1 VSDTTGEIDP
11 QEFRRLDL
19 EGPVNFRDLGGYETA
34 DGRTVRRRHLFRSD
48 ALFRLTES
56 DAEQVRALGV
66 TTLIDFRT
74 PDELEQHG
82 FGGMDHL
89 DAEHLHLP
97 TIDTTRRVIDLTDD
111 ASAEVSE
118 EIARALVTAADA
130 YMMMLDR
137 GSNAYAE
144 ALRVVA
150 SSDAPVVFFCAAG
163 KDRTGVF
170 AALVL
175 GLLGVSDDDIV
186 TDYALT
192 HDVIEKIHIL
202 RAGTMSEEDNER
214 MSAYASLIGEDLR
227 NAYPASMQTTIERL
241 NERYGGWVGYATE
254 IGVGADVLDQL
265 RARLLV

>member
-1 VSDTTGEIDP
+1 MTTGEIDP
-11 QEFRRLDL
+11 QELRRLDL
-19 EGPVNFRDLGGYETA
+19 EGPVNFRDLGGYEAA

-48 ALFRLTES
+48 ALFRLTQA
-56 DAEQVRALGV
+56 DAARVGALGV

-74 PDELEQHG
+74 PDELEEHG

-89 DAEHLHLP
+89 EAEHLHLP
-97 TIDTTRRVIDLTDD
+97 TIDTTRRVLDLTDPSD
-111 ASAEVSE
+111 GEEVSE

-137 GSNAYAE
+137 GSNAYAS

-150 SSDAPVVFFCAAG
+150 GSEAPVVFFCAAG

-192 HDVIEKIHIL
+192 HEVIEKIHIL
-202 RAGTMSEEDNER
+202 RGDAASQRAE
-214 MSAYASLIGEDLR
+214 SYAHLIGEDLR
-227 NAYPASMQTTIERL
+227 NAYPASMQATIERL
-241 NERYGGWVGYATE
+241 RDRYGGWEGYAAE
-254 IGVGADVLDQL
+254 IGVGTDLLDQL
-265 RARLLV
+265 RGRLLV

>member
-1 VSDTTGEIDP
+1 MSTGEIDP
-11 QEFRRLDL
+11 QAFRRLDL
-19 EGPVNFRDLGGYETA
+19 EGPVNFRDLGGYETV
-34 DGRTVRRRHLFRSD
+34 DGRTVRQRHLFRSD

-56 DAEQVRALGV
+56 DAAQVQALGV

-74 PDELEQHG
+74 PDELEEHG

-97 TIDTTRRVIDLTDD
+97 TIDTTRRVLDLTED
-111 ASAEVSE
+111 AD

-130 YMMMLDR
+130 YMMMLER
-137 GSNAYAE
+137 GSNAYAS

-150 SSDAPVVFFCAAG
+150 GSEAPVVFFCAAG

-170 AALVL
+170 AAIVL
-175 GLLGVSDDDIV
+175 GLLGVSDEDIV

-192 HDVIEKIHIL
+192 HEVIEKIHIL
-202 RAGTMSEEDNER
+202 RTNAAGQAANER
-214 MSAYASLIGEDLR
+214 AAEYAHLIGEDLR

-241 NERYGGWVGYATE
+241 RERYGSWEGYASE
-254 IGVGADVLDQL
+254 IGVGPDVLDQL

>member
-1 VSDTTGEIDP
+1 MTTGEIDP
-11 QEFRRLDL
+11 QALRRLDL
-19 EGPVNFRDLGGYETA
+19 EGPVNFRDLGGYEAA

-48 ALFRLTES
+48 ALFRLTEA
-56 DAEQVRALGV
+56 DAARVGALGV

-74 PDELEQHG
+74 PEELEQHG
-82 FGGMDHL
+82 FGGMGHL

-97 TIDTTRRVIDLTDD
+97 TIDTTRRVLDLTED
-111 ASAEVSE
+111 AD

-130 YMMMLDR
+130 YMMMLER
-137 GSNAYAE
+137 GSGAYAS

-150 SSDAPVVFFCAAG
+150 ASEAPVVFFCAAG

-192 HDVIEKIHIL
+192 HEVIEKIHIL
-202 RAGTMSEEDNER
+202 RASAVSEDDNER
-214 MSAYASLIGEDLR
+214 MSSYAHLIGEDLR

-241 NERYGGWVGYATE
+241 RERYGGWVGYATE
-254 IGVGADVLDQL
+254 IGVGTDVLDQL
-265 RARLLV
+265 RSRLLV

>member
-1 VSDTTGEIDP
+1 MDSASALGPAPE
-11 QEFRRLDL
+11 RRISLG
-19 EGPVNFRDLGGYETA
+19 GPVNFRDLGGYETA
-34 DGRTVRRRHLFRSD
+34 EGRTVRRRHLFRSD
-48 ALFRLTES
+48 ALFRLTEA
-56 DAEQVRALGV
+56 DAAQVRALGV

-97 TIDTTRRVIDLTDD
+97 TIDTTRRVLDLTDD
-111 ASAEVSE
+111 EAQEV
-118 EIARALVTAADA
+118 AQALVTAADA

-137 GSNAYAE
+137 GSNAYAS

-150 SSDAPVVFFCAAG
+150 ESEAPVVFFCAAG

-175 GLLGVSDDDIV
+175 GLLGVSDEDIV

-192 HDVIEKIHIL
+192 HEVIEKIHIL
-202 RAGTMSEEDNER
+202 RTSASSDEDNER
-214 MSAYASLIGEDLR
+214 MASYAHLIGEDLR
-227 NAYPASMQTTIERL
+227 NAYPASMQSTIERL
-241 NERYGGWVGYATE
+241 RERYGGFEGYASE
-254 IGVGADVLDQL
+254 IGVGPDVLDQL

>member
-1 VSDTTGEIDP
+1 MTTGEIDP
-11 QEFRRLDL
+11 QELRRLDL
-19 EGPVNFRDLGGYETA
+19 EGPVNFRDLGGYDA
-34 DGRTVRRRHLFRSD
+34 GDGRTVRRRHLFRSD

-56 DAEQVRALGV
+56 DAAQVRALGV

-74 PDELEQHG
+74 PDELEEHG

-89 DAEHLHLP
+89 EAEHLHLP
-97 TIDTTRRVIDLTDD
+97 TIDTTRRVLDLTD
-111 ASAEVSE
+111 EVSE

-130 YMMMLDR
+130 YMMMLER
-137 GSNAYAE
+137 GSNAYAS

-150 SSDAPVVFFCAAG
+150 ASDAPVVFFCAAG

-170 AALVL
+170 AAIVL

-192 HDVIEKIHIL
+192 HDVIEQIHIL
-202 RAGTMSEEDNER
+202 RTTTASEQDNER
-214 MSAYASLIGEDLR
+214 MSAYAHLIGEDLR

-241 NERYGGWVGYATE
+241 RERYGGWEGYATE
-254 IGVGADVLDQL
+254 VGAGPDVLDQL